1 MIEKPTKPK
10 SWVWEPL
17 CLFEILPCSYPPWKH
32 VFLPSVFA
40 SETTMC
46 GNLVA
51 QDLVVLVYNCTTYP
65 GAAVCECA
73 LIGSRPS
80 KIFSLEQIFSP
91 NLANLRAKHG
101 DLLSKVSSD
110 VKKLLLRGSPHGP
123 AGPRQIHKSIQC
135 CGLPCSVLSAI
146 LFIVQLSMP
155 CKIWLHSQMQKH
167 LLFEF
172 DCLVVLPHQS
182 L

>member
-51 QDLVVLVYNCTTYP
+51 QDLVVLVYN
-65 GAAVCECA
+65 
-73 LIGSRPS
+73 LSRSCCVRVRVDWIAP
-80 KIFSLEQIFSP
+80 KQDMTKLEQIFSP

-123 AGPRQIHKSIQC
+123 AGLQVHPMVQWSP
-135 CGLPCSVLSAI
+135 LLVLSAI